1 MERQLPVLCPS
12 ARCKDGAILL
22 GIVLP
27 DQTIAYADR
36 RFQIDA
42 RQAENLRGGA
52 ASPEKCYRFSTPCA
66 QCGCQQW
73 SGGKCGVI
81 EEVLASPPPASL
93 PRLLPECSIRQQCRW
108 FLQRGAEACGVC
120 RYVITDC
127 AVMTEEQAAELV
139 A

>member
-1 MERQLPVLCPS
+1 M
-12 ARCKDGAILL
+12 RCKDGAILL
-22 GIVLP
+22 GVVLP
-27 DQTIAYADR
+27 NGTIAYADR
-36 RFQIDA
+36 RFRIDA
-42 RQAENLRGGA
+42 QQAENLRGVA
-52 ASPEKCYRFSTPCA
+52 ASPEKRFRFSTPCA
-66 QCGCQQW
+66 QGGCQQW
-73 SGGKCGVI
+73 SGSKCGVI

-93 PRLLPECSIRQQCRW
+93 PRVLPECSIRQQCRW